1 MRGGG
6 TLKAPAFTL
15 AEGATHLAMLNSQRR
30 FGFTLAEVLV
40 TLGIIG
46 VVSAMTVPSL
56 IQNHQRSS
64 YAVSAHKV
72 YNEMQQA
79 LTQYLTDN
87 NSVGINETGLT
98 NADLDNSVL
107 PFMKK
112 YFKVVNDCGDKT
124 TPCFAN
130 NYKSLSGTSIT
141 AGRKETLRC
150 VTIASGASICMQ
162 RFTGDSDTGFGYIY
176 VDTNG
181 PKGPNIGCRDYW
193 RMFYFSDAS
202 VDGYRLS
209 PGCKKDG
216 TKCPNGGTLQAQ
228 REYDW
233 SAGCGDP
240 NDPEDI
246 DGIGRLIGNG
256 WVMDY

>member
-1 MRGGG
+1 MRSTRGGG
-6 TLKAPAFTL
+6 SLKAPA
-15 AEGATHLAMLNSQRR
+15 
-30 FGFTLAEVLV
+30 FTLAEVLV

-56 IQNHQRSS
+56 IQNHQRTS

-98 NADLDNSVL
+98 NAELDNSVL

-124 TPCFAN
+124 APCFAD
-130 NYKSLSGTSIT
+130 NYKSLSGTAIT
-141 AGRKETLRC
+141 ACRGQAVRC
-150 VTIASGASICMQ
+150 VTIASGASICMGAYS
-162 RFTGDSDTGFGYIY
+162 GDADTGSGYFY
-176 VDTNG
+176 VDING

-202 VDGYRLS
+202 VDGYKLS

-233 SAGCGDP
+233 TAGCGDP
-240 NDPEDI
+240 SDPGDV

-256 WVMDY
+256 WNMDY